1 MTPTKE
7 QYEKATRLL
16 RTASG
21 GTLEPQDLE
30 WQNARAKADKEFA
43 ELIAQFAADEAE
55 AARMALRAEQCNFCD
70 HPKDAHSPTLG
81 CMACLGDCACD
92 EFNKIALSKED
103 VKTEL
108 RAKVMTL
115 ETQLAQAKADLDS
128 LSASSNCPCVRRC
141 WRCP

>member
-55 AARMALRAEQCNFCD
+55 AARADTLLEAECAVLSPWDDLGDRPSSPPAAIFGACDRIRALAPTQHALRARKS
-70 HPKDAHSPTLG
+70 H
-81 CMACLGDCACD
+81 D
-92 EFNKIALSKED
+92 E
-103 VKTEL
+103 
-108 RAKVMTL
+108 
-115 ETQLAQAKADLDS
+115 
-128 LSASSNCPCVRRC
+128 
-141 WRCP
+141 